1 MFASPSDRNKTTTL
15 CSESPGC
22 WGQPALPSLAF
33 WPIARGPERDSE
45 LAELWFVWNL
55 VGWTVHFQSLESL
68 LPKALQKWGG
78 SGCWGKVS
86 KENCSWRCLAT
97 KIGSPGS
104 QQIAKLNTFGS
115 WKSLLVILRISWLSG
130 QVWNKQKLQRM
141 VQQTFVLLKWLDAC
155 STESY
160 LFLALR
166 WPSLAIREYFLRPRH
181 QIAWAPGVRMMESGG
196 SAARGCWRA
205 FDTFRRMFGWR
216 TVSLCFWIYKGWMYH
231 RPGQGLHVYG
241 SRRGSFPSGPSQA
254 HFAGFMATLFRNTF
268 SSLLFLISIFMV
280 LQSSAIDF
288 FFEFPQCGSPRR
300 LVCSFWSLCV
310 PTGQETV
317 ELFVRACDQE
327 QPGFFW
333 SQ

>member
-1 MFASPSDRNKTTTL
+1 MFASPIEIKPCLAL
-15 CSESPGC
+15 CSELAAEANLLFHPWLFDQLPG
-22 WGQPALPSLAF
+22 ALKEILSSLSF
-33 WPIARGPERDSE
+33 GLFGISLGERCT
-45 LAELWFVWNL
+45 FKVWNHCFRRPYRNEAEAD
-55 VGWTVHFQSLESL
+55 VEARYRQ
-68 LPKALQKWGG
+68 
-78 SGCWGKVS
+78 
-86 KENCSWRCLAT
+86 ENCSWRCLAT

-115 WKSLLVILRISWLSG
+115 WKSLLVILWISWLSG
-130 QVWNKQKLQRM
+130 KVWNKQTLQRM

-160 LFLALR
+160 LFLAFR
-166 WPSLAIREYFLRPRH
+166 WPSLAIRDYFLRPRH

-205 FDTFRRMFGWR
+205 FDTFCRMFGWR

-268 SSLLFLISIFMV
+268 SSLLFLISIFFMV
-280 LQSSAIDF
+280 LRSSAIDF

-310 PTGQETV
+310 PTGQEMV
-317 ELFVRACDQE
+317 KLFVRACDQE
-327 QPGFFW
+327 QPGFFG
-333 SQ
+333 SP